1 MSTLT
6 CGQVRAD
13 CGTISAYSA
22 GAADSYLT
30 LIGMAAETTWVL
42 PVMFKKIVE
51 FQKTLVEEPPIQL
64 GTPDPY
70 EPPK

>member
-1 MSTLT
+1 
-6 CGQVRAD
+6 
-13 CGTISAYSA
+13 
-22 GAADSYLT
+22 
-30 LIGMAAETTWVL
+30 MASEATWVL

-70 EPPK
+70 QPSK